1 VEAPRRFRE
10 NLEVD
15 SLSIAIGSILQE
27 STTFSPVMTRYEDF
41 SPVFGQQA
49 RARHESKLTE
59 MGGFIDV
66 LSKAGTEIAPV
77 CAAWAITANRLNR
90 PGYEML
96 TSSFERQLRRSKAD
110 ALLLAM
116 HGAQTAIRED
126 DVEGAVLEIAR
137 RILGTNKPIVLTLD
151 LHANITDR
159 MVTLADAIVGY
170 HTYPHVDMFE
180 VGQKAAHLMLRILC
194 GVVRPR
200 MAYRKLPLILQAENS
215 QTTSGPMHKLIRAAQ
230 ALERSGKAEAVSI
243 FPVQPWMDIAEMG
256 CAVVAVTN
264 GNLRAAKRQ
273 ADTIARQLWDR
284 KKDFEAKLT
293 PVSKALAAAMRMEGG
308 PVVLAESSD
317 STGSGSPGDSTG
329 VLKHLVRAPLT
340 GPAAIFLVDPAAVAA
355 AIQAGVGST
364 ITLKIGASFD
374 RKHSKPLR
382 VTGRV
387 KLISDGRWVGRSRG
401 YNTGITTCMG
411 RAVVLEVGQVQI
423 LMAERSSMT
432 VDPELFRSHG
442 IEPLYCKIVVVKS
455 PNGFRAAYEPIA
467 KAIFLVDTPGV
478 STANLRTLPFR
489 RVPRPIYPLD
499 ADTPKPA
506 GL

>member
-1 VEAPRRFRE
+1 
-10 NLEVD
+10 LEVD
-15 SLSIAIGSILQE
+15 NLSVAIASILQE
-27 STTFSPVMTRYEDF
+27 SNTFSPVMTRYEDF

-49 RARHESKLTE
+49 LARHESKLTE

-66 LSKAGTEIAPV
+66 LTKAGTEIVPV

-90 PGYEML
+90 PGYEKL
-96 TSSFERQLRRSKAD
+96 TTSFERHLRRSKAD

-116 HGAQTAIRED
+116 HGAQTAAEED
-126 DVEGAVLEIAR
+126 DVAGAVLQIAR
-137 RILGTNKPIVLTLD
+137 AALGPDKPIVLTLD

-159 MVTLADAIVGY
+159 VVTLADAIVGY

-180 VGQKAAHLMLRILC
+180 AGQKAARLLLGIL
-194 GVVRPR
+194 GGKVRPR

-215 QTTSGPMHKLIRAAQ
+215 QTTTGPMRRLIRVAQ
-230 ALERSGKAEAVSI
+230 ALEQSGKAKAVSI
-243 FPVQPWMDIAEMG
+243 FPVQPWLDIAEMG
-256 CAVVAVTN
+256 CAVVSVTN
-264 GNLRAAKRQ
+264 GDLRAAQRQ
-273 ADTIARQLWDR
+273 ADSIARRLWDQR
-284 KKDFEAKLT
+284 KAFETRLT
-293 PVSKALAAAMRMEGG
+293 PVPEALAAALQMEGG

-340 GPAAIFLVDPAAVAA
+340 GWAAIFLVDPTSVAT
-355 AIQAGVGST
+355 AIKAGVGST
-364 ITLKIGASFD
+364 VTLKVGGAFD
-374 RKHSKPLR
+374 RKNSKPVR
-382 VTGRV
+382 VTGTV
-387 KLISDGRWVGRSRG
+387 KLISDGRWVGRARG
-401 YNTGITTCMG
+401 YNTGITTRMG

-442 IEPLYCKIVVVKS
+442 IEPLHCKIVVVKS

-467 KAIFLVDTPGV
+467 KAIFIVDTPGV
-478 STANLRTLPFR
+478 STANLATLPFR
-489 RVPRPIYPLD
+489 CVPRPIYPLD
-499 ADTPKPA
+499 PETPKPA